1 MVTKYQFNPWAYT
14 QSHTPTVVQAGRVD
28 GTLPLSFRY
37 VAVFRNNF
45 TRKAFDLLTKM
56 RYILWVV
63 ALLEVCDATNNGRH
77 LGFYQGLEIRLK
89 PREMVIF
96 CALHEK

>member
-37 VAVFRNNF
+37 VAVFRNDF

-56 RYILWVV
+56 SYILWVV

-89 PREMVIF
+89 PQEMVIF